1 MVLGEIFERFCEESP
16 VTVMVRATLEN
27 VLSPER
33 LDAAGLAAAAG
44 RAVSAHRWFP
54 GLRRLAGPNRAR
66 LVARLDGHPRAVESA
81 NDLVENGLR
90 RWEDRH
96 GE

>member
-44 RAVSAHRWFP
+44 RAVSAHRLVSRPAPP
-54 GLRRLAGPNRAR
+54 GGAQPGQAGRA
-66 LVARLDGHPRAVESA
+66 S
-81 NDLVENGLR
+81 
-90 RWEDRH
+90 
-96 GE
+96 